1 MRRKKLLC
9 SYYRRKKLRKN
20 EYWSPN
26 PFEIRKK
33 SASLV
38 EIEGKIVENE
48 EKKSKLSVLELNACL
63 IGGAP
68 ASLPELTNAPKPF
81 CGCTDLPLLQQI
93 YQTTL

>member
-9 SYYRRKKLRKN
+9 SYYRRKKLKKN

-48 EKKSKLSVLELNACL
+48 EKKE
-63 IGGAP
+63 
-68 ASLPELTNAPKPF
+68 
-81 CGCTDLPLLQQI
+81 
-93 YQTTL
+93 